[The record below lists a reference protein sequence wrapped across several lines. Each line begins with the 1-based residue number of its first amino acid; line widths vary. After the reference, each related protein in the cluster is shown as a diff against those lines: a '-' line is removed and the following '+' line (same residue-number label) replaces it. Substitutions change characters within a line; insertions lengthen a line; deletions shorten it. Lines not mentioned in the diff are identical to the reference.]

1 MGDSGGGS
9 SKATMGI
16 ALAAAAASA
25 VSLATLYVNRRG
37 LRPFAVEVRR

>member
-1 MGDSGGGS
+1 
-9 SKATMGI
+9 MGI